1 MESAQPALLFLVPF
15 TLIPVIGT
23 AYLRGDLAAMW
34 QGDFPLQVNCTVHT
48 YHRRPIIRSN
58 QCRCLT
64 DIEKGDNEI
73 LCLNRCT
80 WLPCFADNCFLCVLL
95 GKDEEVDEDESV
107 VKVPCPPPAV
117 AVEEAA
123 VEDVAAAET
132 AAEASTSS

>member
-1 MESAQPALLFLVPF
+1 
-15 TLIPVIGT
+15 
-23 AYLRGDLAAMW
+23 MW
-34 QGDFPLQVNCTVHT
+34 
-48 YHRRPIIRSN
+48 
-58 QCRCLT
+58 
-64 DIEKGDNEI
+64 
-73 LCLNRCT
+73 LNRCT

-132 AAEASTSS
+132 AAKRAFNQRPEGTVVTDQPTTAPASNHQ